1 MCLSSS
7 SLSSLIV
14 DFPRYPRQA
23 ATAASKKKTVRFAE
37 HGQLWMIKPYFDF
50 IDDPSQLWYSSN
62 DDELSSL
69 SQQAFE
75 SKRAL
80 AATDLK
86 EDIIT
91 EDKICLCAGLEL
103 ESVITRTN
111 TRRVRNHR
119 RQHMDTI
126 VSRQDMCSPETLSLM
141 SMQSSRLARKRAHKL
156 AVIYFK
162 TSLSAVRLCTSD
174 APSI

>member
-7 SLSSLIV
+7 SSSLIV

-37 HGQLWMIKPYFDF
+37 HGQLWMIKPYSDF

-91 EDKICLCAGLEL
+91 EDKICLCAGLE
-103 ESVITRTN
+103 SVITRTN
-111 TRRVRNHR
+111 AWRVRNHR

-141 SMQSSRLARKRAHKL
+141 SMQSSRHACKRAHKL

-162 TSLSAVRLCTSD
+162 TTLSAVRLGISD